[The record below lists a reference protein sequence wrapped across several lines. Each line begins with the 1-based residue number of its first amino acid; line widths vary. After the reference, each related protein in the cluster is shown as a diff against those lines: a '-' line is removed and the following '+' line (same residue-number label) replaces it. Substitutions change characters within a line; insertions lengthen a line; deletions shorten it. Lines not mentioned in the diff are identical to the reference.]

1 MPNRAEK
8 LSKARES
15 LADLQK
21 TGRTAI
27 RTKDLTRTERVM
39 LLKNGFIQMVMKGW
53 YIPSRPDERPGGK
66 QKKLQAVSYTHLT
79 LPTIYSV

>member
-1 MPNRAEK
+1 MSNRAEK

-27 RTKDLTRTERVM
+27 RTKDLTRTEQVM
-39 LLKNGFIQMVMKGW
+39 LLKNGFTQMVMKGW
-53 YIPSRPDERPGGK
+53 YIPSRPKVCDGVTW
-66 QKKLQAVSYTHLT
+66 QF
-79 LPTIYSV
+79 

>member
-27 RTKDLTRTERVM
+27 RTKDLTRTEREM
-39 LLKNGFIQMVMKGW
+39 LLKKMAS
-53 YIPSRPDERPGGK
+53 SRW
-66 QKKLQAVSYTHLT
+66 S
-79 LPTIYSV
+79 